1 MKHNPFTPKQFTPTQ
16 YSTAEDKARFAN
28 QFVRFVKADFPQS
41 LFPRWFYTRLSSTF
55 GHIAHYDQA
64 GFYCTFFTTN
74 EGKLDFLRITAGEAG
89 LYTDGGVGGMGICG
103 DPAFTY
109 SDVERVL
116 RAWVIREGLVSVYTQ
131 RCQEGLK
138 AVERLELARLL
149 AKYP

>member
-1 MKHNPFTPKQFTPTQ
+1 MKHDIFTPEQFTPTQ
-16 YSTAEDKARFAN
+16 HSTAVDKANFAN
-28 QFVRFVKADFPQS
+28 HFVRFVKADFPES
-41 LFPRWFYTRLSSTF
+41 LFPRWFYTHLSNTF

-89 LYTDGGVGGMGICG
+89 LYADGGVGGMGICD

-116 RAWVIREGLVSVYTQ
+116 RAWIIKGGLVSVYTQ
-131 RCQEGLK
+131 RYQEGLE
-138 AVERLELARLL
+138 AVERLELARLS